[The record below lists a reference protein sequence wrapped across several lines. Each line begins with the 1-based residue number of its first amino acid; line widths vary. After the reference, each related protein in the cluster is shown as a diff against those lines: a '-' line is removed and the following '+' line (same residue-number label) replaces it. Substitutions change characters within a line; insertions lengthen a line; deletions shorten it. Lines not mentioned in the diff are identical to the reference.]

1 MIEFIGR
8 DAELAELGW
17 ALKTRVA
24 SLLVVRGRR
33 RIGKSR
39 LIEEFAKPHRY
50 LPFIGLPPNERTTRE
65 SELTEFSRQFS
76 SILGLPPVAFPDW
89 GDAFHHLAKV
99 TAQGRVIILLDEIS
113 WMGSKDPHFLGKL
126 KTAWDTQFK
135 KNDKLIMVLCGS
147 ASTWIE
153 KNILSSTG
161 FVGRVSRTLTLEEL
175 PLDYCA
181 RFWQHP
187 EGNVSAYEKVKL
199 LAVTGGI
206 PRYLEEIDA
215 SQGSEENI
223 KRMCFTRGGLLTR
236 EFDQIFN
243 DLFLHDSLAYK
254 RLIGA
259 LVSGDKRNREITGE
273 AGMRQTGRVSGYL
286 EELAIAGFLKRDHSW
301 DLKTGFDHPRR
312 SRYRLSDNYMRF
324 YLKYMERR
332 LPQIERGVYRFKSL
346 EHLPEWRPM
355 MGLQLENLVVNSRR
369 AVHEALRLDENSIVN
384 ENPWFQPATATR
396 EGCQIDLMIQ
406 TRFSCLYVCEV
417 RFSTRPIGTEIIKE
431 VQNKIKRLERP
442 RHFSCRPVLIHIGG
456 VTRDLENS
464 DYFGDIVDVSVMLQG
479 AGNRRAGA
487 AGVVPRDKR

>member
-223 KRMCFTRGGLLTR
+223 KRMCFTRGG
-236 EFDQIFN
+236 
-243 DLFLHDSLAYK
+243 
-254 RLIGA
+254 
-259 LVSGDKRNREITGE
+259 
-273 AGMRQTGRVSGYL
+273 
-286 EELAIAGFLKRDHSW
+286 
-301 DLKTGFDHPRR
+301 
-312 SRYRLSDNYMRF
+312 
-324 YLKYMERR
+324 
-332 LPQIERGVYRFKSL
+332 
-346 EHLPEWRPM
+346 
-355 MGLQLENLVVNSRR
+355 
-369 AVHEALRLDENSIVN
+369 
-384 ENPWFQPATATR
+384 
-396 EGCQIDLMIQ
+396 C
-406 TRFSCLYVCEV
+406 
-417 RFSTRPIGTEIIKE
+417 
-431 VQNKIKRLERP
+431 
-442 RHFSCRPVLIHIGG
+442 
-456 VTRDLENS
+456 
-464 DYFGDIVDVSVMLQG
+464 
-479 AGNRRAGA
+479 
-487 AGVVPRDKR
+487 